1 MRKMSLTML
10 GIVIGLAAGW
20 VFLKNSS
27 AQSQAPV
34 AASPARVAVCDIQ
47 QVFANYARAKD
58 LLAQLNDKRQALTAE
73 DEQRGKA
80 IDALGVE
87 LAGLKPGSKEYEARL
102 AEADRLRLD
111 RTVNAQ
117 FKEVTLLREHRR
129 LTLEMY
135 GEVTKVVAAV
145 AGERGL
151 TLVLCRDADLVDTD
165 ETAELVA
172 QIRNRKVL
180 YSDPSLDITA
190 DVLARLN
197 ASYRS
202 GKP

>member
-1 MRKMSLTML
+1 MRKLPLTVWV
-10 GIVIGLAAGW
+10 IVIGLAAGL
-20 VFLKNSS
+20 VFLSS
-27 AQSQAPV
+27 SLAERAAP
-34 AASPARVAVCDIQ
+34 AAAPPARVAVCDIQ
-47 QVFANYARAKD
+47 EIFANYARARD
-58 LLAQLNDKRQALTAE
+58 LLAQLNDKRQALAAE

-102 AEADRLRLD
+102 AEADRLRVD
-111 RTVNAQ
+111 RTVSAQ
-117 FKEVTLLREHRR
+117 FKEAALRREHRR

-135 GEVTKVVAAV
+135 EEIAKVIAAV
-145 AGERGL
+145 AGERGFN
-151 TLVLCRDADLVDTD
+151 LVLYRDADPVDTD
-165 ETAELVA
+165 ETLELLA

-180 YSDPSLDITA
+180 YNDANLDITA

-197 ASYRS
+197 ESYRS